1 MFRLPNC
8 LFTTFSYY
16 ALAYNFNCF
25 CFFGHSMYLFIYS
38 FIYYLAIS
46 TCIPLLTHLS
56 FLFWPCTSYP
66 FLLCKCF
73 LSSLKA
79 SPKDLLE
86 VTSLMLWHHNVL
98 IHLLQLNLV
107 FISRIVQILCS
118 VEIKEIP

>member
-25 CFFGHSMYLFIYS
+25 CFFGHKYVFIYS

-46 TCIPLLTHLS
+46 TCISLLTHLS
-56 FLFWPCTSYP
+56 FLFWPCTIYP